1 VLYPTIFLNLFFK
14 STQQKMIQVDPF
26 HWSNM
31 ISSFHE
37 DVYNNGN
44 RHVDELYIEP
54 NIARGETSKI
64 LNVLALNVGD

>member
-1 VLYPTIFLNLFFK
+1 
-14 STQQKMIQVDPF
+14 MIQVDPF

-44 RHVDELYIEP
+44 RHVDELCIEP
-54 NIARGETSKI
+54 NTARGETSKI
-64 LNVLALNVGD
+64 LNVWH